1 MNMRFDPGAE
11 PPEGPFTAGQDR
23 TPVVDISEGLFH
35 AFADDLEQARQRV
48 LAGDFDRVKDSGRL
62 ARDLRDA
69 AALVLEER
77 SRLDKL
83 RKDAAGGVGGAVL
96 DLDAARDE
104 IGRRLAC
111 LRRAGGGG

>member
-1 MNMRFDPGAE
+1 MNMRFDPGAP

-23 TPVVDISEGLFH
+23 TPVVDLTEGLFH

-48 LAGDFDRVKDSGRL
+48 LAGDFDRIRDSGRL

-69 AALVLEER
+69 AQLVLEER

-83 RKDAAGGVGGAVL
+83 RKDAAGGAGAGAL
-96 DLDAARDE
+96 DLDAAREE

-111 LRRAGGGG
+111 LRHAAGGG